1 MCMIKTVSATNL
13 RNNLKD
19 AMDHVKESR
28 KPLVIT
34 ERDIPT
40 AVLLDIDEYEDVLS
54 VKDEALKKSI
64 VRARNDYKKGKVFD
78 MNDVFG
84 GL

>member
-1 MCMIKTVSATNL
+1 MIKTVSTTNL

-19 AMDHVKESR
+19 ALDHVKESK

-40 AVLLDIDEYEDVLS
+40 AVLLDINEYEDFLS
-54 VKDEALKKSI
+54 SKDKEFIKSI
-64 VRARNDYKKGKVFD
+64 TKARTSYAQGDVFE
-78 MNDVFG
+78 MSDVFG
-84 GL
+84 GIK